1 MKWLSPRPTSMN
13 RIETVAS
20 FRHSEKNSWSM
31 TVAPIDIENLDFAAL
46 TQEDR
51 EFLHDLANPLAI
63 AGGLL
68 ESYREETAR
77 QKLSLS
83 ESQDRKLTKLA
94 NALDRIEKLI
104 SERRK
109 RLVALQLHLKS
120 DVKLPPKSKA

>member
-1 MKWLSPRPTSMN
+1 MANVPVDL
-13 RIETVAS
+13 EHLDLAS
-20 FRHSEKNSWSM
+20 
-31 TVAPIDIENLDFAAL
+31 L

-51 EFLHDLANPLAI
+51 EFLHDVANPLAI
-63 AGGLL
+63 AGGLV
-68 ESYREETAR
+68 EAFREETAR

-104 SERRK
+104 SDRRK

-120 DVKLPPKSKA
+120 DVKPPTKSKA